1 MLEVMQG
8 HVPNMTQGGTH
19 MRNEIYLDNSAT
31 TPVAEQVVQ
40 AMEPYWTIQ
49 YGNPSSPHLRGV
61 AAENTIKA
69 NRQQLGALLHVNP
82 STLYFTASGTEANN
96 MALQGIANI
105 PYFKRNT
112 GHVITTPLEHPSV
125 LNVIHHLEEA
135 GWSVSYLDVDGFGQI
150 DPKDF
155 ARHLQPHTKIVS
167 VMMVQNEL
175 GTIAPIREIG
185 QIIEEENRHRQHKII
200 FHVDAVQAL
209 GHVPLNIPELK
220 VHLCSFSGHK
230 IFGPKGIG
238 LLYADPRAQLR
249 PIMFGGNQENGL
261 RPGTENVPA
270 IVGFTK
276 AVQLVTDQFATNI
289 KQLQE
294 LRQALMEGIKTIPAT
309 RINSPE
315 NGAPHLLNAS
325 FLGIR
330 GEVLVHFLEQKRI
343 FVAMGAACS
352 SKKKGASHVLDAI
365 GLGQEETLS
374 AIRFSLA
381 PTISLDQIDYV
392 VYSLKETVEE
402 IRNIYI

>member
-1 MLEVMQG
+1 
-8 HVPNMTQGGTH
+8 

-49 YGNPSSPHLRGV
+49 FGNPSSPHLRGV
-61 AAENTIKA
+61 AAENTLKA
-69 NRQQLGALLHVNP
+69 NRQQLGSLLHVNP

-96 MALQGIANI
+96 MALQGVAKT
-105 PYFKRNT
+105 PYFMRNP
-112 GHVITTPLEHPSV
+112 GHIITTPIEHPSV
-125 LNVIHHLEEA
+125 LHVVQHLEA
-135 GWSVSYLDVDGFGQI
+135 VGWSVSYLNVDGFGQI
-150 DPKDF
+150 DARDF
-155 ARHLQPHTKIVS
+155 AGHLQLDTKIVS
-167 VMMVQNEL
+167 IMMVNNEL
-175 GTIAPIREIG
+175 GTIAPIQEIG
-185 QIIEEENRHRQHKII
+185 QIIEQENQNRQHKIV

-209 GHVPLNIPELK
+209 GHVPLKIPELK
-220 VHLCSFSGHK
+220 AHLCSFSAHK

-270 IVGFTK
+270 IVGFAK
-276 AVQLVTDQFATNI
+276 AAQLVLDSFATNI
-289 KQLQE
+289 KELQV
-294 LRQALMEGIKTIPAT
+294 LRQALMDGIRTIPGS

-325 FLGIR
+325 FPGIR

-352 SKKKGASHVLDAI
+352 SRKKGASHVLDAI
-365 GLGQEETLS
+365 GLGQEEILS

-381 PTISLDQIDYV
+381 PSISLDQINYV